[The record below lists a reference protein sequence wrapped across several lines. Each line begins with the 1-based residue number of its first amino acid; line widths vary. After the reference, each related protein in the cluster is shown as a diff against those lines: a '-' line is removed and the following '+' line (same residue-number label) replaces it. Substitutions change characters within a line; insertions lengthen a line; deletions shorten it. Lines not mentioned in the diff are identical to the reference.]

1 MFKANFVRLCAE
13 KGLSPTA
20 VCTAIGLS
28 NSTYSQWSDD
38 SVPRKTTL
46 LKLAEYLEV
55 SVNEL
60 LNGPQDPETEFD
72 TVDKIHELCR
82 QHHTNP
88 RDMCKAIGIH
98 DCFTTQY
105 RTAGDSDKT
114 IHIAEEELQK
124 IADHFGVTVD
134 YLLGNEEKEKALP
147 SPAQSLNETE
157 AELVKA
163 FRAAAP
169 ETQDAVLRVLQIE
182 TGRTQKKDA

>member
-1 MFKANFVRLCAE
+1 MFKQNFVKICTE

-28 NSTYSQWSDD
+28 NSTYSQWAED
-38 SVPRKTTL
+38 SIPRQTTL
-46 LKLAEYLEV
+46 LKLAEYLGV
-55 SVNEL
+55 SSDDL
-60 LNGPQDPETEFD
+60 LNGPKEPTIDMTED
-72 TVDKIHELCR
+72 TVETIHELCR
-82 QHHTNP
+82 QHHVHP

-114 IHIAEEELQK
+114 IHIPEENLQK
-124 IADHFGVTVD
+124 IADYFGVTVD
-134 YLLGNEEKEKALP
+134 YLLGNEEKALP

-169 ETQDAVLRVLQIE
+169 ETQDAVLRVLQID
-182 TGRTQKKDA
+182 TGRTQRKDA